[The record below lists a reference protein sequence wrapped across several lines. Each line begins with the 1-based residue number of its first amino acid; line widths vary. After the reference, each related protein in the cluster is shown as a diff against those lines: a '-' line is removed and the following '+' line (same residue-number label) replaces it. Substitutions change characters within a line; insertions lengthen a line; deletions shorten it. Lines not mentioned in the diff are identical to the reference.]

1 MRVRTKTE
9 RGCRQRRSG
18 FTLAEILVA
27 IGVIGFAFATLYL
40 TISQSFATWQR
51 SRERMRGNQIL
62 LEKLD
67 VIRVYNWTQINTP
80 GFVPST
86 FTEYYKP
93 PASGGANGVGAGTV
107 YQGTMKVTTAN
118 VSPSYSNTMRR
129 VVATLTWQRGG
140 ITNNLQM
147 ETFVS
152 RYGIQNF
159 VY

>member
-1 MRVRTKTE
+1 MKRE
-9 RGCRQRRSG
+9 CRQRHTA
-18 FTLAEILVA
+18 FTLAEVMIA
-27 IGVIGFAFATLYL
+27 IAVTGVAFASLYL
-40 TISQSFATWQR
+40 SISQSFATWQR

-80 GFVPST
+80 GFIPST

-93 PASGGANGVGAGTV
+93 STNGIGAGV
-107 YQGTMKVTTAN
+107 AYKGTMTVTTAD
-118 VSPSYSNTMRR
+118 VSPSYSNTIRR
-129 VVATLTWQRGG
+129 VVATLKWDRGG
-140 ITNNLQM
+140 ITNKLQM

-152 RYGIQNF
+152 RHGIQNF